1 MEYDSI
7 QDDTIIGVYSE
18 TPEEGTIPGVDPETV
33 DNNQNDNNTEMDE
46 GVLEQLVNQGAE
58 EADDDAQATNND
70 TEMTLEEQQA
80 ELEVEMNNK
89 YGPRTAR

>member
-1 MEYDSI
+1 
-7 QDDTIIGVYSE
+7 
-18 TPEEGTIPGVDPETV
+18 
-33 DNNQNDNNTEMDE
+33 MDE
-46 GVLEQLVNQGAE
+46 GVIEQLVNQGAE